1 MVCKMA
7 RVSRMIERSKM
18 ADSSRFDVSQHFVE
32 DALRGRA
39 SRSIRT
45 HVRRME
51 PVLVRTPRWSAPAC
65 FLEDL
70 ALDLAVGEPGIGCR
84 TVNLQP
90 LKGRKATESW
100 QFTLHVFAQLG
111 RREWRH
117 RPPRMVADR
126 GGFRFALSE
135 LIEEA
140 HRSAPHPVA
149 LLAHGAEHAPVEI
162 IEDLAA
168 VWDLYC
174 ERHPTV
180 RRCTVLLA
188 GTAGDNW
195 WPLNDAPRVDLVDY
209 GTAEAAAAIVGQG
222 AELPFSSLRKIAHF
236 SGGVPGIVSAV
247 GEQVRQQ
254 SSLPDEEDAL
264 FESLGPLAD
273 EIRGAVDIV
282 HMDSALADRL
292 YDLVSGES
300 MPIAP
305 EVDDALTL
313 AGLVR
318 PVRAH
323 GDGHVE
329 LRAPAI
335 ATLLK

>member
-1 MVCKMA
+1 MA
-7 RVSRMIERSKM
+7 RVARMIERSRM
-18 ADSSRFDVSQHFVE
+18 SDSSYFDGSQHFVE
-32 DALRGRA
+32 EALRGRA
-39 SRSIRT
+39 GRGVRM

-51 PVLVRTPRWSAPAC
+51 PVVVRTPRWSAPAC

-90 LKGRKATESW
+90 LKGRKSSESW

-126 GGFRFALSE
+126 GGFRFALTE

-140 HRSAPHPVA
+140 HQSALHPVA
-149 LLAHGAEHAPVEI
+149 LLAHGAEYAPVEV
-162 IEDLAA
+162 IEDMAA
-168 VWDLYC
+168 VWEQYC
-174 ERHPTV
+174 QRYPV
-180 RRCTVLLA
+180 GRRCTMLLA
-188 GTAGDNW
+188 GTAGDTW
-195 WPLNDAPRVDLVDY
+195 WPLDTAPRVDLVDY
-209 GTAEAAAAIVGQG
+209 GEAEAAAVIVDQVGD
-222 AELPFSSLRKIAHF
+222 LPFASLRKAAHF

-247 GEQVRQQ
+247 GERVRLN
-254 SSLPDEEDAL
+254 SSLPAEDDAL

-292 YDLVSGES
+292 YDLVPGE
-300 MPIAP
+300 PVPVAP

-318 PVRAH
+318 RVRAH
-323 GDGHVE
+323 GEEQVQ

>member
-1 MVCKMA
+1 MTRIA
-7 RVSRMIERSKM
+7 RKIARSKM
-18 ADSSRFDVSQHFVE
+18 NAPSCFDASQHFVE

-39 SRSIRT
+39 GRNVRA

-51 PVLVRTPRWSAPAC
+51 PVIVRTPRWSAPAC

-90 LKGRKATESW
+90 LKGRKASESW

-126 GGFRFALSE
+126 GGFRFALME
-135 LIEEA
+135 LIREA
-140 HRSAPHPVA
+140 HQSAPHPVA
-149 LLAHGAEHAPVEI
+149 LLAHGAEYAPVEI
-162 IEDLAA
+162 IEDLAEI
-168 VWDLYC
+168 WGTYC
-174 ERHPTV
+174 QQYPV
-180 RRCTVLLA
+180 DRRCTLLLA
-188 GTAGDNW
+188 GTSGDSW
-195 WPLNDAPRVDLVDY
+195 WPMAHAPRIDLVDY
-209 GTAEAAAAIVGQG
+209 GSAEAAAVIVGQAG
-222 AELPFSSLRKIAHF
+222 DVPFASLRKAAHF

-247 GEQVRQQ
+247 GERVRQNAN
-254 SSLPDEEDAL
+254 LPHEDDAL
-264 FESLGPLAD
+264 FESLGGLAD

-292 YDLVSGES
+292 YDLVSCES
-300 MPIAP
+300 MAGAP
-305 EVDDALTL
+305 EVDDALIL

-318 PVRAH
+318 PVRSH
-323 GDGHVE
+323 GQDHVE